1 MPEVMQGL
9 QGDSCQ
15 TAEQGT
21 PCWRDVTWLQTTGF
35 KKHPE
40 WYPGYSSK
48 SSFEDV
54 QLLLYRNG
62 KVHCPKPCLANVLG
76 ADHEAKPE
84 HVLLSSS
91 CMDAVEGDLCFRTVR
106 WLKRTGLEQHPDWFP
121 ALEASDST
129 VTIQAELHRQGKS
142 QCRRPC
148 ARSSP
153 AGDDDVTTTG
163 ESPPYQALGAQKAGL
178 RVRVGSGDAA
188 SWVWDFPKEE
198 VVPTTAAGKTLMQCL
213 RKLLHVTPENFN
225 DMRALCEA
233 LVPLDGEVQH
243 HALVKES
250 MKFITW
256 AQHHVD
262 ELRAKRREQDE
273 QLEIS
278 DPAARPELREGDC
291 LTAQPNTVCYTA
303 VSYGLSEGIRKH
315 PLVYEGLSEHASFE
329 KVQEFLWLNKRHGC
343 TKPCPRKRAR
353 DITEFYKHPEALR
366 YKKRAA
372 DMSIDEMSRY
382 ISGEWDGYVSR
393 MFDADADDLGTLN
406 QHAPASTAKP
416 AVGAASREDRA
427 IAEPV
432 DQAVQ
437 TKIAEVAANDTGE
450 GMAEDP
456 EPEKS
461 ASDEDVA
468 NASTENGFTPIF
480 SDVVS
485 INMSDVSEGVAN
497 VTPIFSDVVSINMS
511 DVSEGVA
518 NVSEREASVSEP
530 DSDPISQREKDL
542 AEREKAIAEREKAIA
557 DLEKTLSALGSE
569 KALATLDAVAVAP
582 KEPVADTPTKAVAD
596 APTEEDS
603 TAAQPI
609 STVAVANA
617 PLEPVADA
625 PTQADATAA
634 EPTSNDAVA
643 NAPLEPVA
651 DAPTQADATAAEP
664 TSNDA
669 GANALPEPV
678 AETPTQADSTAA
690 EPTSNDAVADALP
703 EPVADTPTQSRWP
716 MPLRRRIPRLQSQP
730 RTTPWPVSPQSRW
743 PIPPRRRIPRR
754 QSPPRTTPWLM
765 PSQSQWPIPLH
776 RRIPRRQSP
785 PRTTPWLMPFQSR
798 WPMPL
803 RRRIPR
809 LQSQPRTTP

>member
-1 MPEVMQGL
+1 MSFRTTLLAVLPSSCAAISHKHAASARDVGFLDEVTEDELMYELMSGL
-9 QGDSCQ
+9 PGYLETDGDDCKM
-15 TAEQGT
+15 AEQGS
-21 PCWRDVTWLQTTGF
+21 PCYEDVTWLQTKGF
-35 KKHPE
+35 EKHPE
-40 WYPGYSSK
+40 WYPGYTAR
-48 SSFEDV
+48 SSFEEV
-54 QLLLYRNG
+54 QDMLYRLG
-62 KVHCPKPCLANVLG
+62 KAQCPKPCFSKVLDVDHG
-76 ADHEAKPE
+76 AESTNL
-84 HVLLSSS
+84 VLSSG
-91 CMDAVEGDLCFRTVR
+91 CVDAVEGDLCYRTVR

-121 ALEASDST
+121 TLEAGSST
-129 VTIQAELHRQGKS
+129 AAIQAELHRQGKS
-142 QCRRPC
+142 QCPKPC
-148 ARSSP
+148 A
-153 AGDDDVTTTG
+153 AADGA
-163 ESPPYQALGAQKAGL
+163 PYHALGAQAAGL
-178 RVRVGSGDAA
+178 RTRVKSEDAA
-188 SWVWDFPKEE
+188 SWMWDFPKEE
-198 VVPTTAAGKTLMQCL
+198 VVPTTEAGRAVMQCL
-213 RKLLHVTPENFN
+213 RKLLHVTPENF
-225 DMRALCEA
+225 DDLRAECEG
-233 LVPLDGEVQH
+233 LVPADGATQRD
-243 HALVKES
+243 ALVKES
-250 MKFITW
+250 VRFISW
-256 AQHHVD
+256 AQHHVVD
-262 ELRAKRREQDE
+262 MRIQRKAEEDGVSTASEAVN
-273 QLEIS
+273 
-278 DPAARPELREGDC
+278 PAAQAEVGEDGCMNALR
-291 LTAQPNTVCYTA
+291 NSVCYTA

-468 NASTENGFTPIF
+468 NASTENG
-480 SDVVS
+480 S
-485 INMSDVSEGVAN
+485 
-497 VTPIFSDVVSINMS
+497 TPIFSDVVSINMS

-603 TAAQPI
+603 TAAQLI

-625 PTQADATAA
+625 PTQADSTAA

-643 NAPLEPVA
+643 SV
-651 DAPTQADATAAEP
+651 
-664 TSNDA
+664 
-669 GANALPEPV
+669 LPEPV
-678 AETPTQADSTAA
+678 ADTPTQADSTAA
-690 EPTSNDAVADALP
+690 EPTSNDAVANALP
-703 EPVADTPTQSRWP
+703 EPVVDAPAEPVADA
-716 MPLRRRIPRLQSQP
+716 
-730 RTTPWPVSPQSRW
+730 
-743 PIPPRRRIPRR
+743 
-754 QSPPRTTPWLM
+754 
-765 PSQSQWPIPLH
+765 PSQMDAVFVDPLPLVPTPEKTPAAPQQEGQADPTAGEPQPE
-776 RRIPRRQSP
+776 PRAQPTDTDTVEEEMKKMFQNEVTEQKKGETESEMEEQFEKSFLAP
-785 PRTTPWLMPFQSR
+785 TAQHDETTAQAMENMEQ
-798 WPMPL
+798 
-803 RRRIPR
+803 
-809 LQSQPRTTP
+809 